1 MRAEVKIVGMEK
13 MNLKIKNNLGLY
25 AVRTVVQKNGSEMQK
40 KAQKKAPVG
49 TPQSTGIPNYKG
61 GTLKKS
67 IGLEITNGGLTAT
80 VEPTADYAAYVE
92 LGTRKMNA
100 KPYLKPAFDEQK
112 EKFKSDMQKLVR

>member
-1 MRAEVKIVGMEK
+1 MGAEVKIVGMEK
-13 MNLKIKNNLGLY
+13 INLKIKNNLGLY

-61 GTLKKS
+61 GTLKQS

-80 VEPTADYAAYVE
+80 VEPKAHYAAYVE
-92 LGTRKMNA
+92 LGTRKMKA